1 MILPPGQVAVKLTG
15 MPCAVDFELAFAR
28 TIRLKTM
35 MVTRSTT
42 FTALMCLLL
51 IGCGGSKAPLAQHER
66 DSAVSPAA
74 AAVPSVTPGPE
85 TARTEAPAGDSSAAP
100 VRDTVPTMVAKAFP
114 EAFFVQHLFRPF
126 PHRVVRD
133 SAERVLGYEVFSD
146 SAGVT
151 ARGYAGMVPV
161 QVFFNARGK
170 PVRIYILDN
179 CETPAYLDLVYRDGL
194 LDRLLAY
201 DPAKPDSV
209 DAVTLATTS
218 SHAIIAG
225 VTGLAARVSAELVVK
240 PSRGSR

>member
-1 MILPPGQVAVKLTG
+1 
-15 MPCAVDFELAFAR
+15 
-28 TIRLKTM
+28 
-35 MVTRSTT
+35 
-42 FTALMCLLL
+42 
-51 IGCGGSKAPLAQHER
+51 
-66 DSAVSPAA
+66 
-74 AAVPSVTPGPE
+74 
-85 TARTEAPAGDSSAAP
+85 
-100 VRDTVPTMVAKAFP
+100 
-114 EAFFVQHLFRPF
+114 
-126 PHRVVRD
+126 
-133 SAERVLGYEVFSD
+133 
-146 SAGVT
+146 
-151 ARGYAGMVPV
+151 MVPV